1 MKSDDPDHNTLKYS
15 LDLDFNLDSFGGTV
29 LKEDLK
35 NKSISYKIYRVK
47 ATNNDL
53 QKSKA
58 SVLSRLLLLHGTQ
71 RPNSESILK
80 EGFKPLQSGSFGPEV
95 YLADSC

>member
-47 ATNNDL
+47 ETKMIY
-53 QKSKA
+53 KS
-58 SVLSRLLLLHGTQ
+58 LRLLFCQGY
-71 RPNSESILK
+71 SYFMGLK
-80 EGFKPLQSGSFGPEV
+80 DQIVKV
-95 YLADSC
+95 Y